1 MIKYNKTPILVTIK
15 LMLYTCIYKL
25 VVFNVRPS
33 TRQNRLFMLKN
44 KPVTKTFGG
53 NSRPCNSKEIDKF
66 G

>member
-33 TRQNRLFMLKN
+33 TRQNRLFSYREAE
-44 KPVTKTFGG
+44 VF
-53 NSRPCNSKEIDKF
+53 
-66 G
+66 

>member
-33 TRQNRLFMLKN
+33 TRQTDYL
-44 KPVTKTFGG
+44 
-53 NSRPCNSKEIDKF
+53 C
-66 G
+66 